1 MCGTRR
7 AQCCALQTQSFK
19 PMHTPRL
26 LALSATL
33 LLGAAQA
40 ATPYAATPFDV
51 PDASSS
57 FLYDIN
63 NVGSMVGY
71 ATTASGSQSFVV
83 SGGGVFNWL
92 SGPVGSLNTTALG
105 LSDTGV
111 VVGAFSDTQVD
122 DGSGNLVF
130 GPNKGFILDASG
142 YSTVAL
148 TGYDE
153 TVVRAISP
161 NGRYITGYASNATTW
176 DGWMLDRSTGNLTVI
191 ASGLLVIAQ
200 GVRDDGVVV
209 GSRIWQP
216 APATPTQREAFRFEA
231 GVYTAFQLAGQ
242 TDTRARALSDDGLLA
257 GWLRNGSD
265 ISAFFGSAADYS
277 TVTWS
282 GLQTYAEG
290 LNNAG
295 VGVGAYLDANDN
307 WQALV
312 FNPVPEPATYGLM
325 LGGLGLLGATLRR
338 RSPA

>member
-1 MCGTRR
+1 MSSTEVAR
-7 AQCCALQTQSFK
+7 A
-19 PMHTPRL
+19 
-26 LALSATL
+26 
-33 LLGAAQA
+33 
-40 ATPYAATPFDV
+40 
-51 PDASSS
+51 
-57 FLYDIN
+57 
-63 NVGSMVGY
+63 
-71 ATTASGSQSFVV
+71 VV
-83 SGGGVFNWL
+83 
-92 SGPVGSLNTTALG
+92 TAL
-105 LSDTGV
+105 
-111 VVGAFSDTQVD
+111 
-122 DGSGNLVF
+122 
-130 GPNKGFILDASG
+130 I
-142 YSTVAL
+142 
-148 TGYDE
+148 
-153 TVVRAISP
+153 
-161 NGRYITGYASNATTW
+161 
-176 DGWMLDRSTGNLTVI
+176 
-191 ASGLLVIAQ
+191 
-200 GVRDDGVVV
+200 
-209 GSRIWQP
+209 
-216 APATPTQREAFRFEA
+216 EA